1 MDTIHTGFE
10 DLGLALYS
18 EFLSPDEERGLISK
32 INDTPAH
39 KIHDAKHRTSIARF
53 GSSRPYSSY
62 IKSKVIPDYLLT
74 YAERLVALSLVPAL
88 PDSVSIN
95 EYAKGHTIEPHI
107 DSRASGDV
115 ITVLSLE
122 SPAVMKFTLAGHEP
136 FTVDLPARSLVQ
148 IRDKIRLIWYH
159 EILPVPGHRYSI
171 VFRRSTMH

>member
-1 MDTIHTGFE
+1 MDTIQTGFE

-18 EFLSPDEERGLISK
+18 EFLSPDEERVLISK
-32 INDTPAH
+32 IKDTPAQ
-39 KIHDAKHRTSIARF
+39 KSHDAKHRTSVARF

-62 IKSKVIPDYLLT
+62 IKSKVIPNYLLA
-74 YAERLVALSLVPAL
+74 YAKRLVTLSLVPEL

-95 EYAKGHTIEPHI
+95 EYATGRTIAPHI
-107 DSRASGDV
+107 DSRTSGDV

-122 SPAVMKFTLAGHEP
+122 SPAVMKFTLAGNEP
-136 FTVDLPARSLVQ
+136 FTVDLPPRSLVQ

-171 VFRRSTMH
+171 VFRRSIMN